1 MKMWRKYKTERERE
15 RKRTEGER
23 PIKPHCNL
31 RSRQLTPKLRFLT
44 PEVKTRDVNEGHGDL
59 EKL

>member
-1 MKMWRKYKTERERE
+1 MKMWWKYITERERE
-15 RKRTEGER
+15 EKTDGER

-31 RSRQLTPKLRFLT
+31 RSRQLTPKLRFPT
-44 PEVKTRDVNEGHGDL
+44 PKAKARDVNKGHGDL